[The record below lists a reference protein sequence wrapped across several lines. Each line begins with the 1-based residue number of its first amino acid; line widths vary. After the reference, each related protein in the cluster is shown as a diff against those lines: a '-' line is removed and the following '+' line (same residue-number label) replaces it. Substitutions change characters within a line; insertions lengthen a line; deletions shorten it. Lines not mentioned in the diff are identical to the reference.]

1 MPAWNFRLERL
12 FPKRSRKLLTAII
25 AAIVFIICSRIPQAA
40 MAQPAPDVAPKERCP
55 VCGMFVAKYPVWTT
69 QLRLR
74 DGKVLFFDGV
84 KDLMVFY
91 LSPEKYAVQAKDI
104 TEVWVKDYYTL
115 EWLDGRKALYVI
127 GSDVHGPMGY
137 EFIPFAGAE
146 GAENFKK
153 DHKGTQVL
161 PFDGITPALLET
173 MRQGQNMR
181 P

>member
-1 MPAWNFRLERL
+1 
-12 FPKRSRKLLTAII
+12 
-25 AAIVFIICSRIPQAA
+25 
-40 MAQPAPDVAPKERCP
+40 
-55 VCGMFVAKYPVWTT
+55 MFVAKYPVWVT
-69 QLRLR
+69 QLHLR

-91 LSPEKYAVQAKDI
+91 RSPEKYSAQGKDI

-115 EWLDGRKALYVI
+115 EWLDGRKAFYVI
-127 GSDVHGPMGY
+127 GSDVYGPMGH

-146 GAENFKK
+146 EAENFKK
-153 DHKGTQVL
+153 DHKGTQII
-161 PFDGITPALLET
+161 PFDGITPTLLET

>member
-1 MPAWNFRLERL
+1 MAARNFRLEVI
-12 FPKRSRKLLTAII
+12 FPQRSRQILTAVLAAFAII
-25 AAIVFIICSRIPQAA
+25 VCIRTPQAA
-40 MAQPAPDVAPKERCP
+40 MAQSATDIPPKERCP
-55 VCGMFVAKYPVWTT
+55 VCGMFVAKYPVWVT

-84 KDLMVFY
+84 KDLLVFY
-91 LSPEKYAVQAKDI
+91 RSPEKYSAQGKDI
-104 TEVWVKDYYTL
+104 SEVWVKDYYTL
-115 EWLDGRKALYVI
+115 EWLDGRKAFYVI
-127 GSDVHGPMGY
+127 GSDVYGPMGH

-146 GAENFKK
+146 GAENFKR

-161 PFDGITPALLET
+161 PFDGITPPLLEK